1 MFNNNNN
8 GQKQYDNKNKGAI
21 FVNNKK
27 QSNNHPDMTGKID
40 IEGTE
45 YYISCWYKQS
55 KKGEQFMSAS
65 VKRVDSVDRPAAQAV
80 PQSGYNHG
88 PIAPVQQQYQA
99 PQQGGYNQGNNGF
112 NDQIPF

>member
-55 KKGEQFMSAS
+55 KKGEKFMSAS
-65 VKRVDSVDRPAAQAV
+65 VKRVDSVDRPAA
-80 PQSGYNHG
+80 PQGGYN
-88 PIAPVQQQYQA
+88 QE